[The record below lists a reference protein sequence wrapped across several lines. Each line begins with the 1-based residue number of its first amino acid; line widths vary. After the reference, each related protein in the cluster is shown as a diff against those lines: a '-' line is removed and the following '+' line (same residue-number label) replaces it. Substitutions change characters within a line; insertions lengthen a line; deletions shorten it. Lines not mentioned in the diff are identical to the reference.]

1 MSSSAGPHVWNPRF
15 KKRPFGVKRYT
26 PGYEGKGAMVID
38 MQVGCLRL
46 IDVFAF
52 ETIQQVNRGGPFLN
66 NIDNLVVLIF
76 CVNVVLQFAQ

>member
-1 MSSSAGPHVWNPRF
+1 
-15 KKRPFGVKRYT
+15 
-26 PGYEGKGAMVID
+26 MVID